1 MTAPVGCI
9 VSRRSCEN
17 ALLLNQVFG
26 RSVCRVL
33 HTRVRCILRTTAA
46 MTGHMKLTPV
56 TTADLP
62 DVGAACQLGPDGRPL
77 YASLWLTPNPWGE
90 CVQATTRV
98 LVKLPKL

>member
-1 MTAPVGCI
+1 
-9 VSRRSCEN
+9 
-17 ALLLNQVFG
+17 
-26 RSVCRVL
+26 
-33 HTRVRCILRTTAA
+33 
-46 MTGHMKLTPV
+46 MKLTPV

-98 LVKLPKL
+98 LVKLPKLREALSGKDRRVGAAVSD